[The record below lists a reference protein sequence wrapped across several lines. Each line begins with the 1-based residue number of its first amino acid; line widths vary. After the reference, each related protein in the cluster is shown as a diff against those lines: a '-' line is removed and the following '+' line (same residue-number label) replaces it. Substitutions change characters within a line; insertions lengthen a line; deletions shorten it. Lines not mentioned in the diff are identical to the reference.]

1 MATKKAAIAK
11 GEKPAEFEVMAG
23 VTLSRTLIPTLP
35 PNYLSRKHLFPL
47 LENPSPSTTVLIAP
61 AGYGKTSLVAEWAH
75 AQHNRVIWLTITES
89 DSISD
94 MSALFIQATRNIIPD
109 FARWFEKEPGI
120 RPVEIVRRWG
130 NELLATGK
138 NYIFVIDN
146 LREHTARDVD
156 IAVRLVEQ
164 FPPNIQFVTIRR
176 DSIETVYAT
185 FSSRGPLSVIGAS
198 DLAFTESEIA
208 SLATMHKIPYDDC
221 EIRKSLEAAH
231 GWPAAVSMLM
241 YQVAKN
247 KKPIDFESLVSSQT
261 EPLRALASSV
271 LDTLDKETR
280 SIITSLAVVQE
291 FNHEVA
297 EVILGDSYSYD
308 AINRIAL
315 DGNYFS
321 QTGSPEQTFE
331 FSILIREVLLTHL
344 RKDKYRKMRIHAN
357 LLEFYEHRNE
367 PNLALEHAYLA
378 GDLEKVS
385 ELFPDAARILQATG
399 RGRELI
405 RWSIFAGDNSELGLL
420 KRATVEL
427 AGRLALQEY
436 NSVLSMI
443 AQMNFDAK
451 GTVLEGFISQITYG
465 TKAHVDIALG
475 RFSEFDESFALA
487 FSESNGPLALGIEE
501 QLGLLR
507 LAAIKS
513 FILDDTE
520 SVESLY
526 ERAKLLAN
534 KSKLPNNHLLLSSM
548 NAMVLFQIGDYRR
561 AYEVASMIYSQFTKR
576 GYVGIFGP
584 LDSMFIIARCHL
596 EFARSREAFEVFG
609 QIRNLSEQ
617 WQQWAWHF
625 LADGYFARDLVLRG
639 MVTEA
644 LENIKSAR
652 DRANLIEYS
661 EDLTSIVDLSELF
674 IRFTVKDYERL
685 GALLERAPNV
695 RFVQQIRLA
704 YDDRMGKKSVRE
716 DVKNLPGRT
725 PREKIWKHLANAHEV
740 IDQENLALKEM
751 RKALEIGAT
760 VGAKETFLRQTAEM
774 GNLIMKIAGEN
785 PTVYLE
791 DLASSVAERIKS
803 QHSRPSEFV
812 SSLTRRELEVLRH
825 LSTDR
830 PISAIAATLHISLNT
845 MKTHL
850 KNLYRKMEVDGRVS
864 AVEKAKAHFIL

>member
-1 MATKKAAIAK
+1 MAATK
-11 GEKPAEFEVMAG
+11 GEKASEFEVMAG

-61 AGYGKTSLVAEWAH
+61 AGYGKTSLVAEWALAH
-75 AQHNRVIWLTITES
+75 RDRVIWLTITES
-89 DSISD
+89 DSIED

-109 FARWFEKEPGI
+109 FARWFEKEPGV

-130 NELLATGK
+130 NELIATGK
-138 NYIFVIDN
+138 DYIFVIDN

-156 IAVRLVEQ
+156 IAARLVEQ

-176 DSIETVYAT
+176 DAIETVYAT
-185 FSSRGPLSVIGAS
+185 FSSRGPLSVIGTS
-198 DLAFTESEIA
+198 DLAFSNSEIA
-208 SLATMHKIPYDDC
+208 ALASMHKIPFADQ
-221 EIRKSLEAAH
+221 EIRQSIEAAL

-241 YQVAKN
+241 HQIAKN
-247 KKPIDFESLVSSQT
+247 KKPVDFEKLVASQS
-261 EPLRALASSV
+261 EPLRALVS
-271 LDTLDKETR
+271 
-280 SIITSLAVVQE
+280 SIIDSLDDHTRTLITALSVVQE
-291 FNHEVA
+291 FTHEIA

-308 AINRIAL
+308 LINQIAL
-315 DGNYFS
+315 DGNFFS

-331 FSILIREVLLTHL
+331 FSILVREVLLTEL
-344 RKDKYRKMRIHAN
+344 RKDKYKKMQIHAA
-357 LLEFYEHRNE
+357 LLAFHENRNE

-378 GDLEKVS
+378 GDLEKVG
-385 ELFPDAARILQATG
+385 EIFPDAARIMQATG

-405 RWSIFAGDNSELGLL
+405 RWSVFAGDNSELGLL

-436 NSVLSMI
+436 DAVLSMI
-443 AQMNFDAK
+443 EQMNFDAK
-451 GTVLEGFISQITYG
+451 DTVLEGFIKQITFG
-465 TKAHVDIALG
+465 SKAHVDIALG
-475 RFSEFDESFALA
+475 RFSEFDKSFSLA
-487 FSESNGPLALGIEE
+487 FSENNGPLALGIEE
-501 QLGLLR
+501 QIGLLR
-507 LAAIKS
+507 ISAIKN
-513 FILDDTE
+513 FILDETE
-520 SVESLY
+520 AVEALY
-526 ERAKLLAN
+526 EQAKALAN

-548 NAMVLFQIGDYRR
+548 NAMVLFQVGDYRR
-561 AYEVASMIYSQFTKR
+561 AFEAASMAYSQFSKR

-584 LDSMFIIARCHL
+584 LDSMFIMARCHL
-596 EFARSREAFEVFG
+596 EFARPREAFEIFG

-625 LADGYFARDLVLRG
+625 FADGYFARDLVLRG

-652 DRANLIEYS
+652 ERASSIEYS
-661 EDLTSIVDLSELF
+661 EDLVAIIDLSELF
-674 IRFTVKDYERL
+674 IRFTLKDNERL
-685 GALLERAPNV
+685 GALLERAPKL

-704 YDDRMGKKSVRE
+704 YDERMGKKSVRE
-716 DVKNLPGRT
+716 EVKNLPART
-725 PREKIWKHLANAHEV
+725 PREKIWKHLADAHDV

-751 RKALEIGAT
+751 KKALEIGAT
-760 VGAKETFLRQTAEM
+760 VGAKETFLRQSAEM

-803 QHSRPSEFV
+803 RQDRPSEFV
-812 SSLTRRELEVLRH
+812 ASLTKRELEVLRH

-830 PISAIAATLHISLNT
+830 PISAIAASLHISLNT

-850 KNLYRKMEVDGRVS
+850 KNLYRKMKVDGRVS